1 MINNLKEALP
11 QMGISEAK
19 ILYEILAEGGIT
31 RHLAIYNDYNDIA
44 EIGST
49 RRFCEN
55 QVTENA
61 YYDML
66 EGVTHYEMD
75 GDNMLL
81 LNNGMLVGIMK
92 AVESK

>member
-1 MINNLKEALP
+1 MDEVAFFYTFAERVTLTTHNGVTYTVDKSRAL
-11 QMGISEAK
+11 
-19 ILYEILAEGGIT
+19 
-31 RHLAIYNDYNDIA
+31 DIA

-55 QVTENA
+55 HVTENA

-81 LNNGMLVGIMK
+81 LNNGMLVGIMH
-92 AVESK
+92 AMESK